1 MKRILIVDDEPDFR
15 FSAGIALR
23 RAGYS
28 TEAVADGAEA
38 LNIIQLKK
46 EFAPF
51 NLLVVD
57 IQMQGLSGPELIDEL
72 KKRAID
78 TPVLIVSGFADAI
91 LIDELLRKGCGAFL
105 VKPFEFRE
113 LVQRVDEILRTR
125 RDAIMPD

>member
-38 LNIIQLKK
+38 LKLIRSAK
-46 EFAPF
+46 ERSSFD
-51 NLLVVD
+51 LLLVD
-57 IQMQGLSGPELIDEL
+57 IQMPGLSGTELIDEL

-78 TPVLIVSGFADAI
+78 TPVLIVSGFADTS
-91 LIDELLRKGCGAFL
+91 LMDELLKKGCRAFL
-105 VKPFEFRE
+105 AKPFEFRE
-113 LVQRVDEILRTR
+113 LVRHVDEILRTR
-125 RDAIMPD
+125 HDALIPD